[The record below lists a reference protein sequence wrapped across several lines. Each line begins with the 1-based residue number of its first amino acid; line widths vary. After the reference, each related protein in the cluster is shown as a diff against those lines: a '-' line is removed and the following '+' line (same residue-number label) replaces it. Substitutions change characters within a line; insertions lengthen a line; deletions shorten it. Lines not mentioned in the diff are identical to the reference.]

1 MVEVE
6 ERSCDLHGLRV
17 YAHDD
22 RFRGIASIVHMF
34 LISRTGMETWHVFH
48 EFYGCLVYDIWLI
61 IGLASTMLIRGST
74 FSNHPALLCTIL
86 W

>member
-34 LISRTGMETWHVFH
+34 LISRTGMEDVACVPRVLWMSSLRH
-48 EFYGCLVYDIWLI
+48 LVNYRTGFDH
-61 IGLASTMLIRGST
+61 AY
-74 FSNHPALLCTIL
+74 
-86 W
+86 